1 MKARKMIETS
11 AKAIEIFNKV
21 KNDYEDARINSFE
34 KSFDML
40 ICMHYKDDE
49 NFSRSIGVIEDE
61 VSRVREGKRVKVR
74 IFVVD
79 YCGLEVK
86 LDVDYQELI
95 KVINK
100 FIELD
105 KLIKYEKDIIK

>member
-1 MKARKMIETS
+1 MRARKMIETS

-21 KNDYEDARINSFE
+21 KNDYEDVRINNFE

-40 ICMHYKDDE
+40 ICMHYVDDE
-49 NFSRSIGVIEDE
+49 NFSRSIGVVEDE

-74 IFVVD
+74 LIVVD
-79 YCGLEVK
+79 YMGIEVKVPVDYLEVT
-86 LDVDYQELI
+86 

-105 KLIKYEKDIIK
+105 KLIKYEKDLVK